1 MGTREVVGE
10 VEGMLEPQRASL
22 NLLRDKLWAKDQFL
36 GYQPEEVEDREVV
49 QGSEDN
55 LRRRRR
61 TKRVRVE
68 VVRILRVVGMERGER
83 GIRKLWL
90 NMLD

>member
-36 GYQPEEVEDREVV
+36 DYQPEEGDQEVV

>member
-36 GYQPEEVEDREVV
+36 GCQLEVGDREVV
-49 QGSEDN
+49 QDSEDN